1 MPWVSGPSISSTS
14 TSLSTLPFF
23 PHLLYK
29 LNNDL
34 IACPTLILGT
44 LNINYIHT
52 SLQSAFL
59 AFTPTSSLIKT
70 MVILFASLVKY
81 FHLVSGMREREW
93 TIHVTI
99 SYFYDILHR
108 AYFYD
113 ILQLCLLQVSTTFVV
128 YSHACVPLTSAFCTI
143 LVLQVFESLVDFPAL
158 HSICTLTCLFPSVL
172 IL

>member
-99 SYFYDILHR
+99 SYFYDIL
-108 AYFYD
+108 
-113 ILQLCLLQVSTTFVV
+113 QLCLLQVSTTFVV

-143 LVLQVFESLVDFPAL
+143 LVIQVLESLVDFPAL

-172 IL
+172 ILSVSTTGISV